1 VTTIAILFAM
11 WYINTY
17 VLNGVDKQLIFVR
30 TIALILSVSILS
42 IIILKFTSPK
52 DLNNDNLATMLGL
65 VKDMTLLIVGYLFAK
80 NQDKL

>member
-1 VTTIAILFAM
+1 MTTIAILFAM

-17 VLNGVDKQLIFVR
+17 VLKGEDMRLIFVR
-30 TIALILSVSILS
+30 TVALILSVSILS

-80 NQDKL
+80 NQEK

>member
-1 VTTIAILFAM
+1 MTTVAILFAM

-80 NQDKL
+80 NQDK

>member
-30 TIALILSVSILS
+30 TVALILSVSILS

-80 NQDKL
+80 NQEK

>member
-80 NQDKL
+80 NQDK